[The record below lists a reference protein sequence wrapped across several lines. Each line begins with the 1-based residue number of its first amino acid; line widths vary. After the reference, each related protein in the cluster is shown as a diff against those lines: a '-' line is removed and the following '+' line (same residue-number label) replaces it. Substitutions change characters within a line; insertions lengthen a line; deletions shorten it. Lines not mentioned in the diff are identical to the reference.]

1 MNRVYKKEAH
11 ESCND
16 THVLC
21 SMRSD
26 RHYFA
31 TAEGIT
37 KSYLAPCRFV
47 KRWLIGAVA

>member
-21 SMRSD
+21 SMQDARCL
-26 RHYFA
+26 FA
-31 TAEGIT
+31 SAEVT
-37 KSYLAPCRFV
+37 TRSYLASCGIV
-47 KRWLIGAVA
+47 KRCLIGAVA